1 MLPRIIFF
9 YISRKFLKSILLF
22 SILVIFLI
30 VLIDFSESVRKF
42 SDTSSEYMLFLLNS
56 IFRIPWIIIQITPF
70 LILFAA
76 FYTIRDIVLKRE
88 LDIYK
93 ASGISVWQFLQP
105 FLIIT
110 LLWSFL
116 TILIIS
122 PLNTISIPYQ
132 NKLNS
137 LLSKKGSQEFI
148 NSGSNIVWIIYKKP
162 NFSETIILAQ
172 KGRIRD
178 KNTFY
183 FFKVS
188 VIDLHKNILTKS
200 LVADAGKLAKKVLFL
215 KNVIIYDTKDKF
227 PKKLERV
234 VIPLNLNQSQL
245 RSLSAEPDEMFI
257 WAIPTFIKALKLAG
271 ISTASYSIYFFDL
284 LTLPLLLFSMI
295 FISMR
300 FSLYDMRSGK
310 RIYAIFLTIVFGFF
324 IFLLTNI
331 ISSLASLEIIKPFV
345 LILLSKLII
354 MLVTI
359 NILFSKEGY

>member
-22 SILVIFLI
+22 SLLVIFLI
-30 VLIDFSESVRKF
+30 ILIDFSESVRKY
-42 SDTSSEYMLFLLNS
+42 SDTSTDYTLFLLNS
-56 IFRIPWIIIQITPF
+56 VFRIPWIIIQITPF

-76 FYTIRDIVLKRE
+76 FYTIRDVVLKRE

-110 LLWSFL
+110 FLWSIL
-116 TILIIS
+116 TILVIS
-122 PLNTISIPYQ
+122 PINTLSIPYQ
-132 NKLNS
+132 NKLNA
-137 LLSKKGSQEFI
+137 LLSKKGDQDFI
-148 NSGSNIVWIIYKKP
+148 NSDSNIIWIIYKEPDFAEK
-162 NFSETIILAQ
+162 IILAK
-172 KGRIRD
+172 KGRVRNNI
-178 KNTFY
+178 FY
-183 FFKVS
+183 FSNVS
-188 VIDLHKNILTKS
+188 VIALHKNILTNS
-200 LVADAGKLAKKVLFL
+200 LVAQRGILAKKTLFL
-215 KNVIIYDTKDKF
+215 RNVTTYNNQKKF
-227 PKKLERV
+227 PQKLNKLS
-234 VIPLNLNQSQL
+234 IPLDLNQSQL
-245 RSLSAEPDEMFI
+245 RSLSAAPEETLI
-257 WAIPTFIKALKLAG
+257 WDIPTFIKALKLAG

-331 ISSLASLEIIKPFV
+331 IGSLASLEIIKPFV
-345 LILLSKLII
+345 LIFLSKLII

-359 NILFSKEGY
+359 NILFAKEGY

>member
-30 VLIDFSESVRKF
+30 ILIDFSESVRRF
-42 SDTSSEYMLFLLNS
+42 SDTSNDYMLFLLNS
-56 IFRIPWIIIQITPF
+56 IFRIPWIVIQITPF

-76 FYTIRDIVLKRE
+76 FYTIRDVVLKRE

-110 LLWSFL
+110 LLWSLL
-116 TILIIS
+116 TILVIS

-132 NKLNS
+132 NKLNA
-137 LLSKKGSQEFI
+137 LLSKKGNQEFI
-148 NSGSNIVWIIYKKP
+148 NSGNNIIWIVYKEP
-162 NFSETIILAQ
+162 NFAEKIILAQ
-172 KGRIRD
+172 RGKI
-178 KNTFY
+178 KNDIFY
-183 FFKVS
+183 FDKVS
-188 VIDLHKNILTKS
+188 VIDLHKNILTNSLIAKS
-200 LVADAGKLAKKVLFL
+200 GTLAKQTLSL
-215 KNVIIYDTKDKF
+215 NSVITYNAKEKF
-227 PKKLERV
+227 PQKLKKL

-245 RSLSAEPDEMFI
+245 RSLSAEPSEIFI
-257 WAIPTFIKALKLAG
+257 WAVPTFIKALQLAG
-271 ISTASYSIYFFDL
+271 ISTASYAVYFFDL
-284 LTLPLLLFSMI
+284 LTLPFLLFSMI

-300 FSLYDMRSGK
+300 FSLYDVRSGK

-331 ISSLASLEIIKPFV
+331 IGSLASLEIIKPFI

-354 MLVTI
+354 MLITI
-359 NILFSKEGY
+359 NILFAKEGY